1 MNKKAHRVKDLAAI
15 LDMGE
20 STIWKLASD
29 EDNDF
34 PRPIKITSR
43 LTVWKDEDI
52 QAWLDS
58 KNAKEKICK

>member
-1 MNKKAHRVKDLAAI
+1 MHKKAHRVKELAVI

-29 EDNDF
+29 ENSDF
-34 PRPIKITSR
+34 PRPIKITPR

-52 QAWLDS
+52 QAWLDT
-58 KNAKEKICK
+58 KNAKEKTCK

>member
-1 MNKKAHRVKDLAAI
+1 MNKKAHRVKDLAEM

-29 EDNDF
+29 KNSDF

-43 LTVWKDEDI
+43 LTVWKEEDI
-52 QAWLDS
+52 QAWLDTQ
-58 KNAKEKICK
+58 NAKEKSCK

>member
-1 MNKKAHRVKDLAAI
+1 

-29 EDNDF
+29 KNSDF

-43 LTVWKDEDI
+43 LTVWKEEDI
-52 QAWLDS
+52 QAWLDTQ
-58 KNAKEKICK
+58 NAKEKSCK

>member
-1 MNKKAHRVKDLAAI
+1 MQKKAHRVKDLAEM

-20 STIWKLASD
+20 STIWKLCSN
-29 EDNDF
+29 EDSDF
-34 PRPIKITSR
+34 PRPIKITPR

-58 KNAKEKICK
+58 KNAEEKSCK

>member
-1 MNKKAHRVKDLAAI
+1 MQKKAHRVKDLAEM

-20 STIWKLASD
+20 STIWKLCSN
-29 EDNDF
+29 EDSDF

-43 LTVWKDEDI
+43 LTIWKDEDI

-58 KNAKEKICK
+58 KNAEEKSCK

>member
-1 MNKKAHRVKDLAAI
+1 MHKKAHRAKDLAAM

-20 STIWKLASD
+20 STVWKLASD
-29 EDNDF
+29 ENSDF

-52 QAWLDS
+52 
-58 KNAKEKICK
+58 